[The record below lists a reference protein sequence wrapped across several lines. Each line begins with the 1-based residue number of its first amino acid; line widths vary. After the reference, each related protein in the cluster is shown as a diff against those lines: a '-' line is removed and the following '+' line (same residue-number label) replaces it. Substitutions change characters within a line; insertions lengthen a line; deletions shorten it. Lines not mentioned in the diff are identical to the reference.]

1 MGTPLED
8 IQPDSVEAE
17 IVDLSAH
24 VLETVRSVLGSDAE
38 EAAGDFRHLLGRIRK
53 LIQRKASFEAS
64 KGETRDLLAEVLFSR
79 LSRSF
84 RTFYQNAEVGGDPL
98 RAAEFLL
105 GSVLTGAALSDFA
118 NVMDRVITEEVVPDY
133 HLAGRAD
140 FISLEELFQ
149 LLSAGK
155 HTGMLTLE
163 SKRQKLDLHFLDGLI
178 AFIDPQRLDRRVLP
192 GKRPGS
198 WREVSEE
205 LCDRVN
211 EGRTARGLPILLGL
225 LEEGFLKPET
235 VKTYLRSFGAELI
248 YEFLLDPDDCAFRY
262 KAITEIPDFVQEHHA
277 GLPVMPVL
285 LEGHKRIDDWRR
297 IRRVFPDLHEQIV
310 PAPDLFRKIAE
321 LPLAPIELKVLSLLT
336 GKTSF
341 VDVQAGVG
349 LSRFDLGLMLVHFAS
364 DGILEPPGGK
374 ESLFDDAMS
383 TEESLEAATEA
394 LEMIESMDSIPD
406 SLDAVFGDEEE
417 GFGLGYV
424 KAARKD
430 KRSEKRAERRGK
442 RSGK

>member
-24 VLETVRSVLGSDAE
+24 VLETVRSVLGSNAE
-38 EAAGDFRHLLGRIRK
+38 EAAEDFRHLLGRIRK

-84 RTFYQNAEVGGDPL
+84 RTFYKNAEVGGDPL

-140 FISLEELFQ
+140 FISLEELLQ

-155 HTGMLTLE
+155 HTGVLTLE

-211 EGRTARGLPILLGL
+211 EGRTARGKPILLGL

-262 KAITEIPDFVQEHHA
+262 KAIKEIPDFVQEHHA

-310 PAPDLFRKIAE
+310 PAPDLFRRIAE

-341 VDVQAGVG
+341 MDVQAGVG

-374 ESLFDDAMS
+374 DSLFDDAMS
-383 TEESLEAATEA
+383 AEESLEAATEA

-406 SLDAVFGDEEE
+406 SLDAVFGEEEE

-424 KAARKD
+424 KAARK
-430 KRSEKRAERRGK
+430 EKRAEKRAGRRGK